1 MLLLSL
7 TLLFAVAV
15 RKGDIFPKEVC
26 FCAREKTVKD
36 IQISAGN
43 LLHIVIILQLH
54 YIHKKID

>member
-7 TLLFAVAV
+7 TLLIFAVAV
-15 RKGDIFPKEVC
+15 RKGDIFPKEAS

-36 IQISAGN
+36 IQIAAGN

-54 YIHKKID
+54 YIHKKN